1 MKKYLENL
9 LFICLFTGIKSKK
22 IFSTLFNRKEKLLKL
37 RDLKDTKNFL
47 ESCTRKKIDEK
58 KVNFYRIKVEKIMG
72 EISLGKYGVITFLDE
87 NYPHSLLDVY
97 IPPILLFYKG
107 NSSLLKR
114 EKVAVVGTRRA
125 SKYGKK
131 VAEDLSEFLSTNG
144 ICVVS
149 GLARG
154 IDKYAHIGALNGEGS
169 TIAVLGN
176 GIKNFYP
183 PENKNLQLRI
193 FEKGLVLS
201 EFPPGEKPYFYNFP
215 IRNRILSGLS
225 TVVVVVEADLRS
237 GAIIT
242 ANYALEQG
250 KDVLAVP
257 GSIFSRPSK
266 GTNKMILDGAYP
278 LISIEDILNFVKIDN
293 FKVKGRYEEDNVELT
308 EEEKGILK
316 LFYDMEGITLDYLV
330 ENSSLSIPSIS
341 EILFSLELKG
351 VVESIGNFYRLKEYN
366 KKYE

>member
-1 MKKYLENL
+1 MKKHLENL
-9 LFICLFTGIKSKK
+9 LFISLIAGIKSKK
-22 IFSTLFNRKEKLLKL
+22 NFSTLFNEKEKLLRL
-37 RDLKDTKNFL
+37 RDIEDVKSFI
-47 ESCTRKKIDEK
+47 ESHIKKKINEK
-58 KVNFYRIKVEKIMG
+58 KVEFYRKKVNKIFE
-72 EISLGKYGVITFLDE
+72 EISLGKYKVITFLDE
-87 NYPHSLLDVY
+87 DYPHSLLNIY

-107 NSSLLKR
+107 DFTLLRR
-114 EKVAVVGTRRA
+114 EKVAIVGTRRA
-125 SKYGKK
+125 SEYGKK

-183 PENKNLQLRI
+183 PENRNLQLKM
-193 FEKGLVLS
+193 FEMGLVLS
-201 EFPPGEKPYFYNFP
+201 EFPPDEKPYFYNFP

-225 TVVVVVEADLRS
+225 NVVVVVEADLRS

-257 GSIFSRPSK
+257 GPIFSRVSK

-278 LISIEDILNFVKIDN
+278 LISIEDILNFVKINN
-293 FKVKGRYEEDNVELT
+293 FKVQGKSEEDNVELT

-316 LFYDMEGITLDYLV
+316 LFYNMEGITLDYLV
-330 ENSSLSIPSIS
+330 ENSSLSIPSLS

-351 VVESIGNFYRLKEYN
+351 VIESFGNFYKLKEYN
-366 KKYE
+366 RKYE